1 MFSVCVGEYSLSGVA
16 EGTSN
21 AAVGGRHLVQSSE
34 VVLMSAR
41 VCCYY

>member
-16 EGTSN
+16 EGISN
-21 AAVGGRHLVQSSE
+21 TAVGGRHLVRSSE
-34 VVLMSAR
+34 VALVSAR